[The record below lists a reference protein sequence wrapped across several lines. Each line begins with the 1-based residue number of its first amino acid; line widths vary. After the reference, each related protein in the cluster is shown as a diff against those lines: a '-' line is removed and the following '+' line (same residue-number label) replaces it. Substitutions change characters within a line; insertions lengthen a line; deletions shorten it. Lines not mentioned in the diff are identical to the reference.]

1 MQVIP
6 QLDCRLRQIVLVA
19 KRAQTG
25 RAQQEIFARLSF
37 QSKPTSG
44 QDSEKVSA
52 RKNQNISLNCAHA
65 FNHAIS
71 PCPNLGG
78 RFPSGATIPEY
89 LPAGVL
95 GMDLGG
101 PETLVFAIVPF
112 YKVAID
118 FRLSAE
124 AGKFA
129 GAGRA
134 LQGTCEGASELTSPE
149 LFPELTCVALAL
161 VGER

>member
-1 MQVIP
+1 
-6 QLDCRLRQIVLVA
+6 
-19 KRAQTG
+19 
-25 RAQQEIFARLSF
+25 QQEILARLRF
-37 QSKPTSG
+37 ESKPTSG
-44 QDSEKVSA
+44 QDAEKVSA
-52 RKNQNISLNCAHA
+52 RKNQNISLDRAHA

-89 LPAGVL
+89 LPAGAL
-95 GMDLGG
+95 AMDLRG
-101 PETLVFAIVPF
+101 PETLLFAIIPF
-112 YKVAID
+112 YEIAVD
-118 FRLSAE
+118 FRLCAE

-129 GAGRA
+129 GPGRA
-134 LQGTCEGASELTSPE
+134 LQRTCECASERTSPE